1 MAAPASLAPQPGTK
15 LDFMSLVDKEDP
27 DDIYELIDELA
38 VGTLNSIRV
47 FFFFFR
53 IVCVGEWLLV
63 GSRKMINLFFFFF
76 FFFFY
81 NTLTFLVQ

>member
-38 VGTLNSIRV
+38 VGTLSSIRV
-47 FFFFFR
+47 FFVFR
-53 IVCVGEWLLV
+53 FVCVWEKFAACALE
-63 GSRKMINLFFFFF
+63 KND
-76 FFFFY
+76 
-81 NTLTFLVQ
+81 